1 MMTVTDDT
9 KTDIESKN
17 IDELQEI
24 KNNIEFVIQEVTDIA
39 EQQIEKLKVYNTFLG
54 LSLDDILFDLKK
66 AIFLDIQDQ
75 QYES

>member
-24 KNNIEFVIQEVTDIA
+24 KNNIEFVI
-39 EQQIEKLKVYNTFLG
+39 
-54 LSLDDILFDLKK
+54 
-66 AIFLDIQDQ
+66 
-75 QYES
+75 